1 MFMPSNNYF
10 KFRGRFELSPHRYD
24 IGWLIFTNR
33 IFALNFFLD
42 KIYRIGDDEYAVFYN
57 YQLGYYLESNP
68 SQEEA
73 FFNHVYDIIAER
85 IKYYKGLKPSGSSY
99 AKGLMYTA
107 KLEVFLAFLKSID
120 RWHKTQPLESVIS
133 DKNRLIG
140 QLELRVIE
148 LESQL
153 KEVAKYEAGEKIVI
167 SKGGLP
173 VFIDLVNQIRA
184 LTLPNDNK
192 LVNSQTESPW
202 YKLIA
207 KNFQHGD
214 KPISIDTAHN
224 YFPAD
229 KDNPPPKYTIIGE
242 KDKLFK
248 IIQKPK
254 K

>member
-1 MFMPSNNYF
+1 MPSDTYF
-10 KFRGRFELSPHRYD
+10 KFRGRFEIFPHRYD
-24 IGWLIFTNR
+24 IGWLIFTDR
-33 IFALNFFLD
+33 IFGLNFFVD
-42 KIYRIGDDEYAVFYN
+42 KIYKIKEDEYAPFYN
-57 YQLGYYLESNP
+57 RQLNHYLEGNAG
-68 SQEEA
+68 QEEA
-73 FFNHVYDIIAER
+73 FFNHVYHIVTER
-85 IKYYKGLKPSGSSY
+85 IGYYKGLKPFVSAY
-99 AKGLMYTA
+99 AKGLIYTE
-107 KLEVFLAFLKSID
+107 KLEAFLAFLKTID
-120 RWHKTQPLESVIS
+120 CWHKTQPLESVIS
-133 DKNRLIG
+133 DKNKRID
-140 QLELRVIE
+140 QLEERIKE

-153 KEVAKYEAGEKIVI
+153 KEAAKYDAGEKIVI

-173 VFIDLVNQIRA
+173 VFIDLVNQIRT
-184 LTLPNDNK
+184 LILPNDNK

-229 KDNPPPKYTIIGE
+229 KDNPSPKYTIITE

>member
-1 MFMPSNNYF
+1 MPSDTYF
-10 KFRGRFELSPHRYD
+10 KFRSRFELFPHRYD
-24 IGWLIFTNR
+24 IGWLIFTDR

-42 KIYRIGDDEYAVFYN
+42 KIYRIRDNEYALFYN
-57 YQLGYYLESNP
+57 YQLDYYLEGNP

-73 FFNHVYDIIAER
+73 FFEHVYDIITSR
-85 IKYYKGLKPSGSSY
+85 IKYYKGLKPSGSTY
-99 AKGLMYTA
+99 AKGLIFTA
-107 KLEVFLAFLKSID
+107 KLEVFLAFLKTID
-120 RWHKTQPLESVIS
+120 QWHKTQPLESVIT
-133 DKNRLIG
+133 DKNKLID
-140 QLELRVIE
+140 QLETRIKE
-148 LESQL
+148 LESQV
-153 KEVAKYEAGEKIVI
+153 KEAAKYEAGEKIVI

-173 VFIDLVNQIRA
+173 VFIDLVNQMRTLI
-184 LTLPNDNK
+184 LPNDNK

-207 KNFQHGD
+207 KNFVHGD

-229 KDNPPPKYTIIGE
+229 KDNPPPKYTIISE

>member
-1 MFMPSNNYF
+1 MPSNSYF
-10 KFRGRFELSPHRYD
+10 IFRGRFELFPHRYD
-24 IGWLIFTNR
+24 IGWPIFTDR
-33 IFALNFFLD
+33 IFGLNFFMD
-42 KIYRIGDDEYAVFYN
+42 KIYKIREDEYPSFYSH
-57 YQLGYYLESNP
+57 QLNHYLKGNAG
-68 SQEEA
+68 QEEA
-73 FFNHVYDIIAER
+73 FFDHVYDIITNR
-85 IKYYKGLKPSGSSY
+85 IKFYKGLKPSGSAY
-99 AKGLMYTA
+99 AKGLIFTA
-107 KLEVFLAFLKSID
+107 KLEMFLTFLKTID
-120 RWHKTQPLESVIS
+120 QWHKTQPLESVIS
-133 DKNRLIG
+133 DKNKRID
-140 QLELRVIE
+140 QLEERIKV
-148 LESQL
+148 LESEL
-153 KEVAKYEAGEKIVI
+153 KVAAKYEAGEKIVI

-173 VFIDLVNQIRA
+173 VFIDLVNQIRI
-184 LTLPNDNK
+184 LILPNDNK

-229 KDNPPPKYTIIGE
+229 KDNPPPKYTIISE

>member
-1 MFMPSNNYF
+1 MTSDTYF
-10 KFRGRFELSPHRYD
+10 KFRGRFELNPHRYD
-24 IGWLIFTNR
+24 IGWLIFTDR
-33 IFALNFFLD
+33 IFGLNFFVN
-42 KIYRIGDDEYAVFYN
+42 KIYKIKEDEYATFYN
-57 YQLGYYLESNP
+57 YQLNHFLEGNAG
-68 SQEEA
+68 QEEA
-73 FFNHVYDIIAER
+73 FFDHVYDIVNTR
-85 IKYYKGLKPSGSSY
+85 IKFYKGLKPS
-99 AKGLMYTA
+99 AQGLKFTA
-107 KLEVFLAFLKSID
+107 KLEAFLAYLESID
-120 RWHKTQPLESVIS
+120 QWHKTQPLESVIA
-133 DKNRLIG
+133 DKNKRID
-140 QLELRVIE
+140 QLEERVKE

-153 KEVAKYEAGEKIVI
+153 REAAKYDAGEKIVI

-173 VFIDLVNQIRA
+173 VFIDLVNQIRT
-184 LTLPNDNK
+184 LILPNDNK

-229 KDNPPPKYTIIGE
+229 KDNPPPKYTIIAE

>member
-1 MFMPSNNYF
+1 MTSDTYF
-10 KFRGRFELSPHRYD
+10 KFRDRFELFPHRYD
-24 IGWLIFTNR
+24 IGWPIFTDR
-33 IFALNFFLD
+33 IFGLNFFMD
-42 KIYRIGDDEYAVFYN
+42 KIYKIREDEYAQFYN
-57 YQLGYYLESNP
+57 HQLNHYLEGNS

-73 FFNHVYDIIAER
+73 FFNHVYDIITNR
-85 IKYYKGLKPSGSSY
+85 IKFYKGLKPSGSAYS
-99 AKGLMYTA
+99 KGLIFTA
-107 KLEVFLAFLKSID
+107 KLEVFLAFLKTID
-120 RWHKTQPLESVIS
+120 QWHKTQPLESVIT
-133 DKNRLIG
+133 DKNKLID
-140 QLELRVIE
+140 QLEARIKE
-148 LESQL
+148 LEGQV

-173 VFIDLVNQIRA
+173 VFIDLVNQIRT
-184 LTLPNDNK
+184 LILPNDNK

-207 KNFQHGD
+207 KNFVHGD

-229 KDNPPPKYTIIGE
+229 KDNPPPKYTIISE